1 MGAAG
6 SQAKRYTPSRKQIK
20 SVLSTTSLNSNQ
32 IVVLYRAF
40 RQIAQSEKN
49 RLFLSEFQEA
59 LKIQSSTLARRIF
72 TAFGMDANLSVT
84 FIQFCKGIYLLS
96 DRADLKSRVHFYLTI
111 YDFDKD
117 GMIDKTEIRELL
129 RCCLEENENINIS
142 HEALEE
148 VISRTFQI
156 YDRDAD
162 GKITYEDLL
171 EGARTNPGILNIV
184 SFNKL
189 FKLIPSFTDFNV
201 CENQ

>member
-1 MGAAG
+1 MGQAG
-6 SQAKRYTPSRKQIK
+6 SQAKRFTPSRKQIK
-20 SVLSTTSLNSNQ
+20 AVLSATSLNSNQ
-32 IVVLYRAF
+32 IFVLYRAF

-84 FIQFCKGIYLLS
+84 FTQFCKGIYLLS
-96 DRADLKSRVHFYLTI
+96 DRADLKRRVHFYLTI

-117 GMIDKTEIRELL
+117 GMIDKTEVRELL

-162 GKITYEDLL
+162 GKITYDDLL
-171 EGARTNPGILNIV
+171 DGARANPGILNIV

-189 FKLIPSFTDFNV
+189 FKLIPSFADFNV
-201 CENQ
+201 CEDQ